1 MSNNDKLG
9 SLVFNQLGDVV
20 KTELE
25 NDGFLGISVLLV
37 LSLALSSTLESLLLL
52 LRSFRGVLLQ
62 KLKEIGSLISIQ
74 STGELVDLRRNLE
87 SGEEDPL
94 LSLEDDVL
102 GPSDEPGQISL
113 GLDITTNSEVL
124 RLSLKEGIPLLLNL
138 SLTTLL
144 SL

>member
-74 STGELVDLRRNLE
+74 STGELVDLRRNLK